1 MKKRSLYLFTF
12 LFLIVNAC
20 QKDQETIPENE
31 KDITIEEVQKK
42 FNEVHS
48 TKSRKANELD
58 IVWDRGIYKD
68 LSVGDALYF
77 PVKSVNTDEGKHYVS
92 IGEETKRFPVAYTS
106 FSRAYKND
114 LGEVVLEYVMPV
126 PTSNSKEFTGYL
138 VISDWGDEVKRLV
151 YYEEGILV
159 ADYGAST
166 FEGTDTE
173 SLRKSS
179 NCVIID
185 HYWCVTVTVGEDV
198 SVTRCTYEGSTM
210 TCKEPPVLA
219 GPNPGPEFGGG
230 GPSEPSGPD
239 GLCAHPFIEGLYVN
253 CDEVICSDGFVA
265 DENGN
270 CILCPYGYMPNPNG
284 LGCVPDVPCAGD
296 PLKSMEITNFNQGQG
311 SNRYGC
317 VRDDDTKVCEG
328 RSGSRMHAGVD
339 LVAPIGTNVFS
350 IVSGTV
356 HETRNEDE
364 SNGYGNYI
372 IIENNGYYF
381 MYAHLS
387 YEPNFNVGDNILSGQ
402 LIGLSGDSDTTGEPH
417 LHIESREKS
426 GGFYSSSPVNIEDFL
441 GTKFDDNNNSQEN
454 ENCN

>member
-1 MKKRSLYLFTF
+1 MKKRSLYLLAF

-20 QKDQETIPENE
+20 QQDQEAIPENE

-48 TKSRKANELD
+48 TKSREANELD

-77 PVKSVNTDEGKHYVS
+77 PVKSVNPNESKHYVS

-159 ADYGAST
+159 ADHGAST

-198 SVTRCTYEGSTM
+198 SITRCTYEGSTM

-253 CDEVICSDGFVA
+253 CDEVICSDGFVSDGNGGCIA
-265 DENGN
+265 DITTALTPLNEGDDINNPYDGMQVYDSKGVIYTYN
-270 CILCPYGYMPNPNG
+270 SELQSWLMPEISTLLNNSDFDLQMPTPPTESAIVITMAPIAFGEPTFVGEVIL
-284 LGCVPDVPCAGD
+284 AGTFVVVGTIYIYEFAKYLRD
-296 PLKSMEITNFNQGQG
+296 
-311 SNRYGC
+311 
-317 VRDDDTKVCEG
+317 VRDADREHCTTLYVRC
-328 RSGSRMHAGVD
+328 S
-339 LVAPIGTNVFS
+339 
-350 IVSGTV
+350 
-356 HETRNEDE
+356 TRF
-364 SNGYGNYI
+364 GYKNMDCATCQQYC
-372 IIENNGYYF
+372 NAQGYW
-381 MYAHLS
+381 
-387 YEPNFNVGDNILSGQ
+387 NFEICPLRD
-402 LIGLSGDSDTTGEPH
+402 
-417 LHIESREKS
+417 
-426 GGFYSSSPVNIEDFL
+426 
-441 GTKFDDNNNSQEN
+441 
-454 ENCN
+454 